1 MVNPTLSPA
10 APAAPPHTVSET
22 IDHRQV
28 ETALRTIRTGDQ
40 ISNQSA
46 LANALDNPLLNQAE
60 RDLIIQMLLE
70 GDDHDL
76 ELFYAN
82 DIDRSWRGDD
92 PTLAADQQI
101 IGEALQQAFED
112 GIIDTD
118 DLLKIADRNGT
129 GNGAQRLLDTL
140 QHGGSGPNGTVEALS
155 DALWERNGN
164 DGLDRA
170 GATLGY
176 MSSPDLQARNLNTTE
191 LRREAFESLVA
202 FNDAE
207 SYQDFPIDSISDQW
221 QSSALAAAG
230 SLFVNN
236 STELVDYYTGANG
249 GTVQTEVLAQ
259 FMGQTV
265 FNPDASSIVL
275 DRQRDLVPAIQS
287 AIGGQADR
295 FMSAAAET
303 TDPAEQAELI
313 RQFGRLNASI
323 SVGAALALDNY
334 SDQILANEASKQEF
348 ASMVGAL
355 IGKTP
360 VSKVPGSGMIVDEV
374 AGAIYDAITTAPER
388 PDQAMAGVINDVFLD
403 QVRALAGDLDNA
415 TLVDSF
421 TAARADERT
430 ELYSNLNVNPG
441 GHKE

>member
-60 RDLIIQMLLE
+60 RDLIIQTLLE

-191 LRREAFESLVA
+191 LRREA
-202 FNDAE
+202 
-207 SYQDFPIDSISDQW
+207 
-221 QSSALAAAG
+221 
-230 SLFVNN
+230 
-236 STELVDYYTGANG
+236 
-249 GTVQTEVLAQ
+249 VLA
-259 FMGQTV
+259 V
-265 FNPDASSIVL
+265 
-275 DRQRDLVPAIQS
+275 RQ
-287 AIGGQADR
+287 
-295 FMSAAAET
+295 
-303 TDPAEQAELI
+303 
-313 RQFGRLNASI
+313 
-323 SVGAALALDNY
+323 
-334 SDQILANEASKQEF
+334 SDSWP
-348 ASMVGAL
+348 
-355 IGKTP
+355 T
-360 VSKVPGSGMIVDEV
+360 
-374 AGAIYDAITTAPER
+374 
-388 PDQAMAGVINDVFLD
+388 
-403 QVRALAGDLDNA
+403 
-415 TLVDSF
+415 
-421 TAARADERT
+421 
-430 ELYSNLNVNPG
+430 
-441 GHKE
+441 